1 MFGGEDKTAGAKGHA
16 TIEVTTDVGWIGPSQ
31 EFHLIVVINPD
42 AGWHTYWEN
51 PGDSGAATEIT
62 IQAPEGFK
70 VGKPVFPR
78 PEIFR
83 TTKETTYGYSKQ
95 AAIFVPVT
103 APASTPDG
111 QAEFQVT
118 TNWLACKKNCVLGEN
133 ETTLRVSIRAWEEGP
148 LRKST
153 SLERWQQ
160 ALPKHL
166 SDLEDSAVQ
175 IVGNL
180 LKISGKTEAKQIS
193 FMGIERPGVRFMDS
207 GMPVFDGNLFTILI
221 PIILEPMNAEGK
233 PLSIEG
239 LLTTGRNTTD
249 PCFTTTLVVDN
260 KVTPYFGKGSKQ

>member
-1 MFGGEDKTAGAKGHA
+1 M
-16 TIEVTTDVGWIGPSQ
+16 
-31 EFHLIVVINPD
+31 
-42 AGWHTYWEN
+42 
-51 PGDSGAATEIT
+51 
-62 IQAPEGFK
+62 
-70 VGKPVFPR
+70 
-78 PEIFR
+78 
-83 TTKETTYGYSKQ
+83 
-95 AAIFVPVT
+95 
-103 APASTPDG
+103 
-111 QAEFQVT
+111 
-118 TNWLACKKNCVLGEN
+118 LGEN
-133 ETTLRVSIRAWEEGP
+133 KTTLRVSIRAWEEGP

-160 ALPKHL
+160 ALPKQL

-193 FMGIERPGVRFMDS
+193 FMGIEKPGVRFMDS
-207 GMPVFDGNLFTILI
+207 GMPVFDGNSFTILI